1 VNSEKAH
8 QGAPVGLTRLWHPF
22 ADMAAVSESGELV
35 IDRGEGAYVY
45 DERGTRYLDAAAGL
59 WYCNVGHGRSALA
72 DAAQAQMARLAS
84 YSAFGDLATRPALD
98 LAARLSDLAPMQGAR
113 VFLTS
118 GGSDSVDT
126 AVKLVR
132 RYWAEV
138 GRPDRSVIVT
148 REHAYHGMHLAG
160 TSLAGIEANRS
171 GHGELDPAVVQ
182 VPWND
187 AAALDALLDART
199 DIAAFFCEPV
209 IGAGGVYAPP
219 PGYLEQVRESCRRHG
234 VVFVA
239 DEVICGYGRT
249 GAMFASD
256 RWHLDPDI
264 MLTAKGITS
273 GYIPLGAVLVAESI
287 AEPFWSGANGPVMWR
302 HGYTYSAHATACA
315 VAMANLDVVES
326 ERLVDRVDDFQ
337 HRLGGALHP
346 LASFDIVREVR
357 AGVGLLAAVDY
368 TQEAKAEGIPAA
380 VLAGLRERGV
390 LTRNLASGAL
400 QISPAFVIDQGD
412 IDLLASAI
420 AESIAAAGGVRH
432 SPTVAAPPA
441 SGLLPDIT
449 SDEGVE
455 NYDDRHYLEQR
466 PPHHG

>member
-1 VNSEKAH
+1 
-8 QGAPVGLTRLWHPF
+8 
-22 ADMAAVSESGELV
+22 MAAVAESGELV
-35 IDRGEGAYVY
+35 IERGEGAYVV
-45 DERGTRYLDAAAGL
+45 DERGRRYLDAAAGL
-59 WYCNVGHGRSALA
+59 WYCNVGHGRSELA
-72 DAAQAQMARLAS
+72 DAARTQMARLAS
-84 YSAFGDLATRPALD
+84 YSAFGDLATQPAID
-98 LAARLSDLAPMQGAR
+98 LAERLSDLAPMPGAR
-113 VFLTS
+113 IFLTS

-138 GRPDRSVIVT
+138 GQPARTVIVT

-171 GHGELDPAVVQ
+171 GHGDLDPAVVQ

-187 AAALDALLDART
+187 ADALEALLSTRT

-219 PGYLEQVRESCRRHG
+219 PDYLDRVRESCRRHG

-249 GAMFASD
+249 GSMFASD
-256 RWHLDPDI
+256 RWSLDPDI

-273 GYIPLGAVLVAESI
+273 GYIPLGAVLVSERI
-287 AEPFWSGANGPVMWR
+287 AEPFWSGDHGPVMWR

-315 VAMANLDVVES
+315 VAMANLDIVES
-326 ERLVDRVDDFQ
+326 EGLVARVDSAQ
-337 HRLGGALHP
+337 HRLGAALRP
-346 LASFDIVREVR
+346 LAAFDVVSQVR

-368 TQEAKAEGIPAA
+368 TTEAKTEGLPAA

-400 QISPAFVIDQGD
+400 QISPPFVIDQAD
-412 IDLLASAI
+412 IDVLAQAI
-420 AESIAAAGGVRH
+420 ADALTAAGGVR
-432 SPTVAAPPA
+432 AASPA
-441 SGLLPDIT
+441 SELLPEIT
-449 SDEGVE
+449 RDEGVE
-455 NYDDRHYLEQR
+455 GYDDRHYLEQR

>member
-1 VNSEKAH
+1 
-8 QGAPVGLTRLWHPF
+8 
-22 ADMAAVSESGELV
+22 MAAIAASGELV
-35 IDRGEGAYVY
+35 IDHGEGAYVV
-45 DERGTRYLDAAAGL
+45 DEQGRRYLDASAGL
-59 WYCNVGHGRSALA
+59 WYCNVGHGRAELA
-72 DAAQAQMARLAS
+72 RAAYDQMDRLAS

-98 LAARLSDLAPMQGAR
+98 LAARLADLAPMDEAR

-126 AVKLVR
+126 AVKLAR
-132 RYWAEV
+132 RYWAER
-138 GRPDRSVIVT
+138 GEDARSVIVT

-160 TSLAGIEANRS
+160 TSLAGIEANRA

-182 VPWND
+182 VPWDD
-187 AAALDALLDART
+187 AEALEAVLGSRD

-219 PGYLEQVRESCRRHG
+219 PGYLERVREACRRHD
-234 VVFVA
+234 VLFVA

-256 RWHLDPDI
+256 RWSLDPDI
-264 MLTAKGITS
+264 LLTAKGITS
-273 GYIPLGAVLVAESI
+273 GYIPLGAVLVSGRV
-287 AEPFWSGANGPVMWR
+287 AEPFWSPGEHPVMWR

-315 VAMANLDVVES
+315 VAMANLDVVEA
-326 ERLVDRVDDFQ
+326 EGLIARVDLAQ
-337 HRLGGALHP
+337 HRLGQALAP
-346 LASFDIVREVR
+346 LTAYDLVAEVR

-368 TQEAKAEGIPAA
+368 TPEAKAAGVPAA

-400 QISPAFVIDQGD
+400 QVSPSFVVSDDD
-412 IDLLASAI
+412 IDLLGHAI
-420 AESIAAAGGVRH
+420 AEALSGAGGRARRVGG
-432 SPTVAAPPA
+432 AAPVGLRRAAPS

-449 SDEGVE
+449 SDEGVDAL
-455 NYDDRHYLEQR
+455 DDRHYLEQR